1 LLLQGIIH
9 RDIKPD
15 NIGVQPDLT
24 VKLFDWGEALLV
36 NELHSLTDRQ
46 LIKAARVAG
55 TPLFMPPEVLL
66 YLTRKGADSSSSSSS
81 ASSSRG
87 SSSSSNGSDDT
98 AGSSANA
105 SSSRGLQERQHTRT
119 AAAGCSCWGGLGSAK
134 LLQQA
139 AALHELASTKVD
151 IWGLGTVVYFLL
163 AGRDILQDD
172 SGYDLEDMADIVSA
186 SGGIQLPK
194 TAQASPA
201 ARDFLA
207 RALERDP
214 AKRACA
220 AELLQHP
227 WLAGLAS
234 AAHLKPLLSLSARS
248 SEGQGTA
255 YVIAAH
261 RGLLQGA
268 AASVPDTPVSGSTE
282 LLSDISEYE

>member
-1 LLLQGIIH
+1 MLQGIIH

-24 VKLFDWGEALLV
+24 VKLFDWGEALMV
-36 NELHSLTDRQ
+36 SELESLTDRQ
-46 LIKAARVAG
+46 LAKAARVAG

-66 YLTRKGADSSSSSSS
+66 YLTNKGTDSSSSSSG
-81 ASSSRG
+81 SSRG
-87 SSSSSNGSDDT
+87 STSSNGSDDT
-98 AGSSANA
+98 AGSSRSSADA
-105 SSSRGLQERQHTRT
+105 SSSRGLQEHHNARP
-119 AAAGCSCWGGLGSAK
+119 AAAACRCWGGLGSVK
-134 LLQQA
+134 LLQEA
-139 AALHELASTKVD
+139 ATLRELASTKLD
-151 IWGLGTVVYFLL
+151 IWGLGAVVFFLL
-163 AGRDILQDD
+163 SGRDILQDD
-172 SGYDLEDMADIVSA
+172 SGYDLEDMADIVNA
-186 SGGIQLPK
+186 SSGIQLPK
-194 TAQASPA
+194 AVQASPA

-220 AELLQHP
+220 AELMQHP
-227 WLAGLAS
+227 WLAGLGS

-268 AASVPDTPVSGSTE
+268 SVSVPDTPVSCSTE